1 MTRHVLVDPTTSA
14 IVEVTDGAPF
24 PVPKPMIW
32 VVAPLTTTREN
43 SSWDATTGAVVP
55 TPPPGPSQW
64 YVLKSTIRSRL
75 VAVNLAGAADTARAG
90 LTSAM
95 QNEWLEAVVIHND
108 DPHVIALLR
117 AIGADPA
124 VILAPD
130 PGADKLFGLRIR

>member
-1 MTRHVLVDPTTSA
+1 MSRHVLVDPTTST

-24 PVPKPMIW
+24 PVPKPLTW
-32 VVAPLTTTREN
+32 VSGALTTTREN
-43 SSWDATTGAVVP
+43 SSWDTATGTVVS
-55 TPPPGPSQW
+55 TPPPGPAQW

-75 VAVNLAGAADTARAG
+75 TALNLAGAADTARAA
-90 LTSAM
+90 LTSAV

-108 DPHVIALLR
+108 DPKVIALLH

-124 VILAPD
+124 VVLAPD